1 MEEGESIID
10 DSPFKNY
17 FFAASSSAMRTAK
30 LGISRHFKEIE
41 IYDKSIICLP
51 RQGKWTTCNSG
62 INGAK
67 WGNKS
72 DDSATELPA
81 DYFWAVLKA
90 EMYG

>member
-1 MEEGESIID
+1 M
-10 DSPFKNY
+10 
-17 FFAASSSAMRTAK
+17 
-30 LGISRHFKEIE
+30 
-41 IYDKSIICLP
+41 YDKNFIHLP

>member
-41 IYDKSIICLP
+41 IYD
-51 RQGKWTTCNSG
+51 
-62 INGAK
+62 
-67 WGNKS
+67 
-72 DDSATELPA
+72 
-81 DYFWAVLKA
+81 
-90 EMYG
+90 